1 MAAVV
6 SSSSRSLYVSS
17 FVSASGPRRFGSSL
31 SMKQIDSHLHVWASS
46 DEASSSFPY
55 AGDDQVPPQSIQDE
69 ATPAKLLERMEEAKV
84 DGCLIVQPIN
94 HKFDHSY
101 VSDAM
106 RRYPDKFKGMLLH
119 DPSLSPDM
127 AVTRLEELVLA
138 GFCGVRFNPYL
149 WPEGKTMSE
158 DGGNGLAV
166 YKRCGELKVPVGV
179 MCFKGLG
186 LHLDDIEALI
196 SKSPD
201 TTLILDHIGF
211 CKLGD
216 DETFEKLISL
226 ARHPN
231 VVVKVSAM
239 FRNTGEEDSYPY
251 EKIREKRF
259 GPLLAAFG
267 AKRLMVGSDFPFVL
281 ETEGSYRGA
290 ISVVSEWVEGSDREA
305 IMGGTAERLFGKWE

>member
-1 MAAVV
+1 MSTLRWRSGSRWAAAAAQNQRPEAVRLLAQHETDRLAPSRLGELGRGVV
-6 SSSSRSLYVSS
+6 VLPLRGRRP
-17 FVSASGPRRFGSSL
+17 GPP
-31 SMKQIDSHLHVWASS
+31 K
-46 DEASSSFPY
+46 
-55 AGDDQVPPQSIQDE
+55 SIQDE
-69 ATPAKLLERMEEAKV
+69 ATPEKLLERMEEAKV

-231 VVVKVSAM
+231 VRKHDEDRFLQAGRR
-239 FRNTGEEDSYPY
+239 RN
-251 EKIREKRF
+251 F
-259 GPLLAAFG
+259 
-267 AKRLMVGSDFPFVL
+267 
-281 ETEGSYRGA
+281 
-290 ISVVSEWVEGSDREA
+290 REA
-305 IMGGTAERLFGKWE
+305 DLAGEASQRG